1 MLGSSLKMMSS
12 LAMVNS
18 SLVVNFVFV
27 LGCHDIYSH

>member
-1 MLGSSLKMMSS
+1 MMSS

-27 LGCHDIYSH
+27 LGCHDIYSYQEQL